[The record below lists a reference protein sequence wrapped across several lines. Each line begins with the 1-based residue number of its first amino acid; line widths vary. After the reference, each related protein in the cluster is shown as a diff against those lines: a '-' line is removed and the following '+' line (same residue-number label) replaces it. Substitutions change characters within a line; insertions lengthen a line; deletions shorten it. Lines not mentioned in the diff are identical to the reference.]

1 MAPGCVRRCHNS
13 WRHAHNADA
22 ALIDDEP
29 ARFYLEVFLEYWKTK
44 TSDER
49 WRSLEFVARWQGYYE
64 LVRGMIPDAQH
75 AGVGLWPAPIQVQTS
90 TQCPASACMT
100 S

>member
-1 MAPGCVRRCHNS
+1 MHGAVRALRAQWHLAVSDVAYS

-22 ALIDDEP
+22 ALIDDER

-49 WRSLEFVARWQGYYE
+49 WRSLELSRDG
-64 LVRGMIPDAQH
+64 RGITSWC
-75 AGVGLWPAPIQVQTS
+75 AG
-90 TQCPASACMT
+90 
-100 S
+100 